1 MMQITLPFWMSKREL
16 KKLKDASQ
24 SFWEKVE
31 MWFRISLT
39 KFDLMTCDLI
49 IVDYVAWER
58 KIERLEN
65 EDELIYRKRVDY
77 AFVNAEDAGMTAGIY
92 RIFDRLGVPIY
103 DIKERQPDRDWDIV
117 TLELDSGTLAGQ
129 KELINLL
136 IQTYGATCRRYEYN
150 VTNKLPHYTHYGQM
164 TCSYKSNIVEFYVP
178 KPISITLSENVKQVN
193 EGDTGRAIATIE
205 FDDGTTSTTDEIG
218 GVIFSSKNQDVLKID
233 NLGNY
238 QAIAP
243 GIAEIRTTVID
254 DNSIQSID
262 YSFVIPNNYVF
273 YDSNETIV
281 TIGENSVDEIYGYR
295 ENAIG
300 ELSNDKTLV
309 NSLTIDSMSTFIKRQ
324 PEDTFY
330 VLLDDYSFLDGRCY
344 LLCEGECITSENSG
358 STGFVWGYSGYG
370 GYDAGGVPMSFINNV
385 NDDLPVVFFI
395 CRPI

>member
-65 EDELIYRKRVDY
+65 ENELIYRKRVDY

-117 TLELDSGTLAGQ
+117 TLELDGDTLAGQ

-150 VTNKLPHYTHYGQM
+150 VTNNLPHYTHYGQM
-164 TCSYKSNIVEFYVP
+164 TCSYKSFVCEFPEV
-178 KPISITLSENVKQVN
+178 SE
-193 EGDTGRAIATIE
+193 
-205 FDDGTTSTTDEIG
+205 
-218 GVIFSSKNQDVLKID
+218 
-233 NLGNY
+233 
-238 QAIAP
+238 
-243 GIAEIRTTVID
+243 
-254 DNSIQSID
+254 
-262 YSFVIPNNYVF
+262 
-273 YDSNETIV
+273 
-281 TIGENSVDEIYGYR
+281 
-295 ENAIG
+295 
-300 ELSNDKTLV
+300 
-309 NSLTIDSMSTFIKRQ
+309 
-324 PEDTFY
+324 
-330 VLLDDYSFLDGRCY
+330 
-344 LLCEGECITSENSG
+344 
-358 STGFVWGYSGYG
+358 
-370 GYDAGGVPMSFINNV
+370 
-385 NDDLPVVFFI
+385 
-395 CRPI
+395 